1 VSEQAPPVPTFLP
14 RGLMI
19 LLGIASATIATIG
32 IKAIAGIV
40 APSFLA
46 LVLVLCVQPLR
57 RWLVGKG
64 VPAWLAAIATILT
77 VYLILITLM
86 VALVVCLAKLATL
99 APSYTDQA
107 NQAADDVLKWLRS
120 LGVEQQ
126 QLDTVLKSLD
136 FGKLFGVATTILSSV
151 LSVLSNLLFI
161 GTITLFLAFDTDRFV
176 QVLDR
181 TRAERPAIVEAL
193 LSFATGTRKYFI
205 VSAVFGLIVAVV
217 DTGAL
222 WLLGIPAAV
231 VWGVLSF
238 VTNFIPNIGF
248 VIGLV
253 PPAIL
258 ALLQGGPTL
267 MIAVVVTYSVINFLI
282 QSVIQPKFVGDAL
295 GLSTTLTFLSLVFW
309 AFVLGPLGAI
319 LALPMTL
326 LAKAL
331 IVDADPESRWLGPL
345 LSGVPPENDDAGP
358 ASDDERDPLP
368 QPSA

>member
-1 VSEQAPPVPTFLP
+1 VSEQAQPVPTFLP
-14 RGLMI
+14 RGLLI
-19 LLGIASATIATIG
+19 LFGIASAVIVTFG

-40 APSFLA
+40 APTFLA
-46 LVLVLCVQPLR
+46 LVLVICVQPLR
-57 RWLVGKG
+57 RWLVDKG
-64 VPAWLAAIATILT
+64 LPAWVAAIATILA
-77 VYLILITLM
+77 VYLILIALM

-107 NQAADDVLKWLRS
+107 NDVADQVVSRLKDV
-120 LGVEQQ
+120 GVDQNQ
-126 QLDTVLKSLD
+126 IDTVLKSLD
-136 FGKLFGVATTILSSV
+136 FGKLFGLATTILSSV

-161 GTITLFLAFDTDRFV
+161 GTITLFLAFDTSRFV
-176 QVLDR
+176 RVLDE
-181 TRAERPAIVEAL
+181 TKHERPGVVAAL
-193 LSFATGTRKYFI
+193 LAFAVGTRKYFI
-205 VSAVFGLIVAVV
+205 VSAIFGVIVAVI

-258 ALLQGGPTL
+258 GLLQGGPGL
-267 MIAVVVTYSVINFLI
+267 MIAVIVTYSVINFII

-331 IVDADPESRWLGPL
+331 LVDVDPDSRWLGPL
-345 LSGVPPENDDAGP
+345 LSGVPQTEDEPGP
-358 ASDDERDPLP
+358 APEPVAEP
-368 QPSA
+368 QG